1 MDLNDFYN
9 EILFYVDKKMGGWY
23 PPGELDLIVDRAQ
36 MTLFNRYYLQYATS
50 QRLADALGPFKVNMS
65 FTTLVNGVVQMP
77 ANYLDL
83 ISIYTL
89 VTYDDNITRERAVE
103 IIQEN
108 QLAIR
113 LNSQVCPVTVYDPI
127 GAQLNDY
134 DIQLY
139 PKMVH
144 NGICT
149 YLLRPQKPI
158 FSYTLVSGRVIV
170 YDVNTSQQLL
180 WNDKDFKSIAMIALE
195 ELGINLS
202 EADLTQWG
210 AAKNQQNFTTNMVE

>member
-9 EILFYVDKKMGGWY
+9 EILFYVNQKQGGWFS
-23 PPGELDLIVDRAQ
+23 PPELDLIVDRAQ

-50 QRLADALGPFKVNMS
+50 QRLADALAPFKFNMS
-65 FTTLVNGVVQMP
+65 FTTLVNGIVQMP
-77 ANYLDL
+77 SNYMDL
-83 ISIYTL
+83 VSIYTL
-89 VTYDDNITRERAVE
+89 VTYDDDVTRERAVE

-113 LNSQVCPVTVYDPI
+113 LNSQVNPVTVYDPI
-127 GAQLNDY
+127 GAQLSDY

-139 PKMVH
+139 PKMIH

-149 YLLRPQKPI
+149 YLIRPQKPL
-158 FSYTLVSGRVIV
+158 FSYSLVSGRVIV

-202 EADLTQWG
+202 EADLIQWG